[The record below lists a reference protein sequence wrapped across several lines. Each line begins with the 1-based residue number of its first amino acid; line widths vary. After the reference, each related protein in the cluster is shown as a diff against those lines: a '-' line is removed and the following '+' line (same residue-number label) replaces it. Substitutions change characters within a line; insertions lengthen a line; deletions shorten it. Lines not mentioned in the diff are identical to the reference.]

1 MAPEVI
7 QERAEVRARVNNQEK
22 DCLWGNGGD
31 HRRTT
36 FVFDDG
42 GGDRPARGCLS
53 NAFNRG
59 NDGGSQRSQVFSVEV
74 ARGPRVYQESI
85 ASQNHHRLDTFALSK
100 GPNEVVYG
108 GQGAVSAVLF
118 VRSLIGDEVKSSEQ
132 SLEVPQVRR
141 LLFAVIIN
149 SLSRLFGQ
157 SAARRMLVLLGA
169 TAAIGTAAC
178 DDPFAPRAT
187 AQVRTD
193 SFIVYS
199 VSQTPVNV
207 PAAFNIVFFTPLRL
221 EPTYGFDLV
230 FDIDQAGKV
239 VLIPVRLV
247 GGAVTAAR
255 HVGLQK
261 INVPY
266 DDVKSAPSSGY
277 NPDTTLSLSVGE
289 GAIVELQTQVC
300 EFQSSQLVYAK
311 LQIKA
316 IDPVARTIVFRMTYD
331 PNCGFKSFLPGVPTS

>member
-1 MAPEVI
+1 
-7 QERAEVRARVNNQEK
+7 
-22 DCLWGNGGD
+22 
-31 HRRTT
+31 
-36 FVFDDG
+36 
-42 GGDRPARGCLS
+42 
-53 NAFNRG
+53 
-59 NDGGSQRSQVFSVEV
+59 
-74 ARGPRVYQESI
+74 
-85 ASQNHHRLDTFALSK
+85 
-100 GPNEVVYG
+100 
-108 GQGAVSAVLF
+108 
-118 VRSLIGDEVKSSEQ
+118 VKSSEQ
-132 SLEVPQVRR
+132 SLEVSQVRR

-149 SLSRLFGQ
+149 SLSRLFER
-157 SAARRMLVLLGA
+157 SAARRMLFLLGA

-193 SFIVYS
+193 SFVVYS

-230 FDIDQAGKV
+230 FDIDEAGEV

-261 INVPY
+261 ITVPY
-266 DDVKSAPSSGY
+266 DDVKQAPTSGY
-277 NPDTTLSLSVGE
+277 NPDSTVTLGVGE
-289 GAIVELQTQVC
+289 GAIVELQTSIC

-316 IDPVARTIVFRMTYD
+316 IDPVSRTIVFRITYD
-331 PNCGFKSFLPGVPTS
+331 PNCGFKSFLPGLPTS